1 MNDNLNL
8 LRLIYEEFVLEPVEA
23 IDIFCVLK
31 REEGYMPRKIKKLL
45 TDEASNKGWT
55 DKEAKSRI
63 KSLKEDTNK
72 FGVLNRKYQRSGV
85 VSLFKNY
92 DSFLKAF
99 LKRFPSPQ
107 DVHLPFYAWDDEI
120 LSLYIKI
127 VYEKKIAL
135 STIQK
140 ALSSYHVPSHLH
152 FLTSSANLNSNNC
165 HIFLWFIR
173 FLKLEGTKFS
183 HILPL
188 RFECKNDFSTNYK
201 TLNLYPYDKFTSEN
215 NIYKFLERCVPK
227 NINLKNTIF
236 LIVESETKV
245 EYFKKVFL
253 TTEYIPKAHFVFFKP
268 LKDMKKLASLSG
280 CYELDV
286 FLGLYKPIY
295 KKIRKYLSDIIPNT
309 TNPATVIRDIKK
321 YMTKI

>member
-8 LRLIYEEFVLEPVEA
+8 LRLIYEEFTLTSEEA

-31 REEGYMPRKIKKLL
+31 REEGYMPQKIKKFLI
-45 TDEASNKGWT
+45 DEAQKKDWT
-55 DKEAKSRI
+55 DKDATLRI
-63 KSLKEDTNK
+63 KALNQDTNK
-72 FGVLNRKYQRSGV
+72 FGILNRKYQRSGII
-85 VSLFKNY
+85 SLFKNY
-92 DSFLKAF
+92 ENFFKAF

-107 DVHLPFYAWDDEI
+107 DVHLPFYTWDDEI

-127 VYEKKIAL
+127 VYKKTIAL

-140 ALSSYHVPSHLH
+140 ALLSYYVPSHLH
-152 FLTSSANLNSNNC
+152 FLTSSVNINSNNC

-173 FLKLEGTKFS
+173 FLKLEGGKFS
-183 HILPL
+183 HILPM
-188 RFECKNDFSTNYK
+188 RFECKNDFSTNHK
-201 TLNLYPYDKFTSEN
+201 TLDLYPYDKFTKDD

-227 NINLKNTIF
+227 NVNLENTIF
-236 LIVESETKV
+236 LIVENETKI

-280 CYELDV
+280 CYELDD
-286 FLGLYKPIY
+286 FLVLYKPIY

-309 TNPATVIRDIKK
+309 TNPSTVISDIKK

>member
-63 KSLKEDTNK
+63 KALNEDTNK

-152 FLTSSANLNSNNC
+152 LSLI
-165 HIFLWFIR
+165 HI
-173 FLKLEGTKFS
+173 
-183 HILPL
+183 
-188 RFECKNDFSTNYK
+188 
-201 TLNLYPYDKFTSEN
+201 
-215 NIYKFLERCVPK
+215 
-227 NINLKNTIF
+227 
-236 LIVESETKV
+236 
-245 EYFKKVFL
+245 
-253 TTEYIPKAHFVFFKP
+253 
-268 LKDMKKLASLSG
+268 
-280 CYELDV
+280 
-286 FLGLYKPIY
+286 
-295 KKIRKYLSDIIPNT
+295 
-309 TNPATVIRDIKK
+309 
-321 YMTKI
+321 

>member
-8 LRLIYEEFVLEPVEA
+8 LRLIYEEFALTSEEA

-31 REEGYMPRKIKKLL
+31 REEGYMPQRIKELL
-45 TDEASNKGWT
+45 TDEAKKKDWT
-55 DKEAKSRI
+55 NEKAIFRI
-63 KSLKEDTNK
+63 KALNEDTNK
-72 FGVLNRKYQRSGV
+72 FGILRRKYQRSGI

-120 LSLYIKI
+120 LSHYIKI
-127 VYEKKIAL
+127 VYKKKIAS

-140 ALSSYHVPSHLH
+140 ALLNYNIPSHLH
-152 FLTSSANLNSNNC
+152 FLTSSVNLNSNNC

-183 HILPL
+183 HILPM
-188 RFECKNDFSTNYK
+188 RFECKNDFSTNCK
-201 TLNLYPYDKFTSEN
+201 TLNLYPYDKFTN
-215 NIYKFLERCVPK
+215 DDNIYKFLERCVPK
-227 NINLKNTIF
+227 NINLENTIL
-236 LIVESETKV
+236 LILENETKM
-245 EYFKKVFL
+245 EYFRKIFL
-253 TTEYIPKAHFVFFKP
+253 KYTYIPKANFVFFKP
-268 LKDMKKLASLSG
+268 LKDMKKLASFSG
-280 CYELDV
+280 CYELND
-286 FLGLYKPIY
+286 FLILYKPIY

-309 TNPATVIRDIKK
+309 TNSSTVISDIKK
-321 YMTKI
+321 YMAKI